1 MVPQAIENGLWSIKC
16 SRDRWHHVT
25 SKGQTVSRLSTGW
38 GPPILYIVCC
48 HSAVT
53 VRQYGR
59 LS

>member
-1 MVPQAIENGLWSIKC
+1 MVSQAIENGLWSIKC

-48 HSAVT
+48 DGEAVRSSIT
-53 VRQYGR
+53 